1 MYGLVNKAIEQ
12 MVCAEYGAPTWE
24 AIKQRAAV
32 DVAAFVSMNQYHDDI
47 TYRLVGAASDVLG
60 LPQADIL
67 KAFGRYWMLYT
78 SKEGYDQLLH
88 MTGSTLLEFLQ
99 NLDSMHARIGLIYP
113 HVQPP
118 SFECTD
124 IAERSL
130 RLHYYSDRPGLTP
143 MVVGLLEGLSIMF
156 ATPIDITLI
165 GSRATGG
172 DHDTFSITFVEG

>member
-12 MVCAEYGAPTWE
+12 MVRAEYGAPTWE
-24 AIKQRAAV
+24 AIKQRAEV
-32 DVAAFVSMNQYHDDI
+32 DVAAFVSMNQYHDDV

-78 SKEGYDQLLH
+78 SKEGYDQLLR
-88 MTGSTLLEFLQ
+88 MTGDSLAEFLQ

-118 SFECTD
+118 SFQCTD
-124 IAERSL
+124 VTASSL
-130 RLHYYSDRPGLTP
+130 RLHYFSDRPGLTP
-143 MVVGLLEGLSIMF
+143 MVVGLLEGLAILFES
-156 ATPIDITLI
+156 PIELSLI
-165 GSRATGG
+165 DSRDRGG
-172 DHDTFSITFVEG
+172 DHDIFSITFIEG